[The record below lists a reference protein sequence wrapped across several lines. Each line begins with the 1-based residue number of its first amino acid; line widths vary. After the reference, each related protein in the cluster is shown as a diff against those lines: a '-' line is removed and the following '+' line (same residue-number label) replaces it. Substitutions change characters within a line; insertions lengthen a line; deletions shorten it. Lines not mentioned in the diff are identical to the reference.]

1 MKYFGLFSVLAGLLL
16 VFACRTQTTQPV
28 AVRPAIRTIQGTPII
43 FSESE
48 GPFYFR
54 VDVFDP
60 QGVSDVSTVRY
71 DVTQAESTIL
81 TGTMTDDGQNGD
93 IIAGD
98 GQFTAAFSGAQFS
111 GHTGGVIFAFTA
123 EDREGNVSET
133 VWDTV
138 DVRAAK
144 QNHLPKLLFISAPDS
159 VNLAVDS
166 VFVIEGQL
174 SDPDGLADLLGIQLE
189 MYPAG
194 SLRPVFQDTLRDDGR
209 NGDSTAGDGLVK
221 RTYASNLF
229 QGKRGRYILHLVG
242 LDKSGGQS
250 TPKLKTLF
258 FFGLKHND
266 PPVLSHVSAPDSVS
280 RSKVNDFV
288 FSVQVTD
295 PQGPED
301 IAEVY
306 ILVTKPDGTPS
317 SGNPFRLNDRG
328 QNGDAVAYDGI
339 YSSGFQI
346 PSSTA
351 LGRYIF
357 EVHAVDVSGAQGNI
371 IQHIITVIP

>member
-1 MKYFGLFSVLAGLLL
+1 MKHFGILSVLAGILL
-16 VFACRTQTTQPV
+16 VLACRTQTTQPV
-28 AVRPAIRTIQGTPII
+28 AVKPEIRTIQGAPII
-43 FSESE
+43 YSESE

-60 QGVSDVSTVRY
+60 QGVSDIQTVRY
-71 DVTQAESTIL
+71 EVRQGGSSFL
-81 TGTMTDDGQNGD
+81 TGNMADDGLNGD
-93 IIAGD
+93 IFAGD
-98 GQFTAAFSGAQFS
+98 GQFTAAFSGSKFS
-111 GHTGGVIFAFTA
+111 GHAGTVIFAFTA
-123 EDREGNVSET
+123 EDREGHTSET
-133 VWDTV
+133 AADTV
-138 DVRAAK
+138 EVRAAK
-144 QNHLPKLLFISAPDS
+144 ENHPPKLLSVSVPDS
-159 VNLAVDS
+159 LNLAADS
-166 VFVIEGQL
+166 VLVIEGQL
-174 SDPDGLADLLGIQLE
+174 SDPDGLTDILGIQIQ

-194 SLRPVFQDTLRDDGR
+194 SLRPVFQDTLRDDGQ
-209 NGDSTAGDGLVK
+209 NGDLTAGDGLVK
-221 RTYASNLF
+221 RTYPAAQF
-229 QGKRGRYILHLVG
+229 QGKHGRYVLRLVG

-250 TPKLKTLF
+250 IPKLKSLV
-258 FFGLKHND
+258 FFGLTHND
-266 PPVLSHVSAPDSVS
+266 PPVLSHVSAPDSIS
-280 RSKVNDFV
+280 RSKVHDFV

-346 PSSTA
+346 PSGTP

-357 EVHAVDVSGAQGNI
+357 EVHAVDVSGAQGNV